1 MTNRRQVTM
10 TRVIDGDT
18 VEIETSGGPFR
29 QLQKERVR
37 LYGIDA
43 PETSQSGGKDSTEH
57 LKRLIG
63 SNRKMWM
70 DKVDTDQYGRTVG
83 LIYRRKNRPEDS
95 YNYMMIRDGQAWSYM
110 ARSQDRQRFK
120 SAEEV
125 AARHGWGLWKKGN
138 AAAPW
143 DYRQDEKRKAKGTRR
158 LQLILILALA
168 GAFAA
173 AVYLMWLKLDP
184 ATLP

>member
-18 VEIETSGGPFR
+18 VEVQARGGLFGK
-29 QLQKERVR
+29 LQKERVR

-43 PETSQSGGKDSTEH
+43 PETSQTGGKDSTEH

-70 DKVDTDQYGRTVG
+70 DTVDTDQYGRTVG

-95 YNYMMIRDGQAWSYM
+95 YNYMMVRDGQAWSYM
-110 ARSQDRQRFK
+110 AKSQDRQRFK
-120 SAEEV
+120 TAEEV
-125 AARHGWGLWKKGN
+125 ATRQGWGVWKKRN
-138 AAAPW
+138 TAAPW
-143 DYRQDEKRKAKGTRR
+143 DYRKDKKRKAKRSGR
-158 LQLILILALA
+158 LKLILILALA
-168 GAFAA
+168 GAVAA
-173 AVYLMWLKLDP
+173 AVVYLALNAAPTAL
-184 ATLP
+184 L

>member
-1 MTNRRQVTM
+1 MTNRRHVTM

-18 VEIETSGGPFR
+18 VEIEAGGGLFK

-63 SNRKMWM
+63 PNRKMWM

-83 LIYRRKNRPEDS
+83 LIYRRKSRPEDS
-95 YNYMMIRDGQAWSYM
+95 YNYMMVRDGQAWSYM

-125 AARHGWGLWKKGN
+125 AAQHGWGLWKKGN

-143 DYRQDEKRKAKGTRR
+143 DYRQGEKRKAKRSGR
-158 LQLILILALA
+158 LKLILILVLA
-168 GAFAA
+168 GAVAA
-173 AVYLMWLKLDP
+173 AVVYLALNVT
-184 ATLP
+184 ATTPL